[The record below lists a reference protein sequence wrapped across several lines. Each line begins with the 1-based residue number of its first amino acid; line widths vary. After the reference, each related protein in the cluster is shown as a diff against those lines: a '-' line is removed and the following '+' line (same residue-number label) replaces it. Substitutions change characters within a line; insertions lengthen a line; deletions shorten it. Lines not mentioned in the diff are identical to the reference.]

1 MVTARLVLAML
12 TAMAMGGQAGAQSQ
26 AAPLG
31 ALARLP
37 VKEVTVFKDGH
48 AYVIHE
54 GTVPIDAD
62 GEVRL
67 DYLPTPI
74 LGTFWAYSADG
85 AAPIRQATVSR
96 RRVLVERTA
105 LTVVELIQAN
115 IGAEVSIRDRS
126 GRQLDG
132 KIVSI
137 PVRTAAELEA
147 YDPPNSEPRLPE
159 QSKLLLLQT
168 HQGIV
173 TLQLDQVDQVTF
185 KEQPKGKV
193 SDEEF
198 RNLLTLSAA
207 RREPRP
213 PAAGQ
218 AAIGLMYVQ
227 KGIRWIP
234 SYQVNLDGKGNARIR
249 MQATLV
255 NEMLDL
261 TDATVHLVIG
271 VPTFAFENTP
281 DPMSLQATFA
291 RLSPYFDRSARAGQV
306 LSNAVMSQTAR
317 MGEVR
322 DAGRPEMPGELPEIE
337 GQGKSEDLFV
347 FKVGHVTLKKG
358 ARMVLPV
365 AEFTLPYKDV
375 HTLDIPYA
383 LPPEVRGLG
392 NQSAE
397 AEIARALAA
406 PHVEHKLRITNTS
419 EYPLTTA
426 PALIMRDGRVL
437 AQGMMTYT
445 AVKAVTD
452 LKLTTAVDIKVK
464 RSETETGRTP
474 DALTVSSDKY
484 GRADLTGKVTL
495 TNYGAKEAAIEVR
508 RYIVG
513 HVGKADSGGVAENLD
528 IYSDDGAAAAD
539 PWRHWLP
546 WPGWWRQV
554 NGVGRFTWKVNVQAG
569 ESVELGY
576 TWHYFWR

>member
-1 MVTARLVLAML
+1 MTVRCVLVVIAVLMIP
-12 TAMAMGGQAGAQSQ
+12 GQALAQSQ
-26 AAPLG
+26 APPLG

-54 GTVPIDAD
+54 GKAPVDPD

-74 LGTFWAYSADG
+74 LGTFWAYSSDG
-85 AAPIRQATVSR
+85 AAPIKKATVSL
-96 RRVLVERTA
+96 RRVQVERTA
-105 LTVVELIQAN
+105 LTVTQLIEAN
-115 IGAEVSIRDRS
+115 IGAEVTIRDRS
-126 GRQLDG
+126 GQKHEG
-132 KIVSI
+132 KIAGI

-147 YDPPNSEPRLPE
+147 YDPPNSELRLPE

-168 HQGIV
+168 HAGIM
-173 TLQLDQVDQVTF
+173 TLPLDQVDQVTF

-193 SDEEF
+193 TEEEF
-198 RNLLTLSAA
+198 RNLMTLAVGK
-207 RREPRP
+207 
-213 PAAGQ
+213 GQ
-218 AAIGLMYVQ
+218 DSRKAEVSIGLMYVQ

-234 SYQVNLDGKGNARIR
+234 SYQVTLDGKGNARVR

-255 NEMLDL
+255 NDMLDL
-261 TDATVHLVIG
+261 KDATVHLVIG
-271 VPTFAFENTP
+271 VPTFAFEHTP
-281 DPMSLQATFA
+281 DPISLQATFA
-291 RLSPYFDRSARAGQV
+291 QLSRYFDRSSLGGQV

-322 DAGRPEMPGELPEIE
+322 DAGQPITPADVPEIE
-337 GQGKSEDLFV
+337 EQGKSEDLFV
-347 FKVGHVTLKKG
+347 FKVANVTLKKG

-365 AEFTLPYKDV
+365 SEFTLPYKDV
-375 HTLDIPYA
+375 YTLELPYA
-383 LPPEVRGLG
+383 LPPEVRGQAS
-392 NQSAE
+392 QSAE

-406 PHVEHKLRITNTS
+406 PKAEHKLRMTNTS

-445 AVKAVTD
+445 AIKAVTD

-474 DALTVSSDKY
+474 DALTVSTDRY
-484 GRADLTGKVTL
+484 GRADLAGKVIL
-495 TNYGAKEAAIEVR
+495 TNYGEKEAAIEVR

-528 IYSDDGAAAAD
+528 LYSDEGVAATD

-554 NGVGRFTWKVNVQAG
+554 NGVGRFTWTVHVPPGK
-569 ESVELGY
+569 SVELGY